1 MRRPSRPLAMVPI
14 RSLEASPRP
23 TPVGVARL
31 GRIAL
36 AAVVATSVAGCVV
49 RVDSDG
55 YREREEKRFATKGRP
70 TVQLTTFD
78 GPIVVRGWDRDEV
91 SVEIEKRGRDK
102 AAVADIQV
110 IANQKGDTVSV
121 EARKKDTG
129 DRGSYSIGWHGV
141 SRSARLVVS
150 VPTGSNLIVRTGDG
164 SIRVDHVDG
173 RVELRSGDGSV
184 TGRDLSGDVVAHTED
199 GAIRLEDVDGRCDVA
214 SDDGSI
220 AVQGRLDGLRVRTED
235 GSVVVRAGAGSKI
248 SRDWN
253 LSTGDGS
260 MVLYVTDALGASL
273 DAEAQDGSVKLDS
286 GLTFERDGERSRNA
300 LRGRLG
306 VGGPRLTMRSG
317 DGSIRLRRLAGGPIP
332 PHPPSPPSADAPV
345 ER

>member
-1 MRRPSRPLAMVPI
+1 M
-14 RSLEASPRP
+14 
-23 TPVGVARL
+23 GGARL
-31 GRIAL
+31 GRIAV
-36 AAVVATSVAGCVV
+36 AVVVATSLAGCVV

-78 GPIVVRGWDRDEV
+78 GAIVVRGWDRDEV

-102 AAVADIQV
+102 AAVKDIEV
-110 IANQKGDTVSV
+110 VANQKGDTVSV
-121 EARKKDTG
+121 EARRKNSG
-129 DRGSYSIGWHGV
+129 DQRSYNIGWHGI

-173 RVELRSGDGSV
+173 RVELRSADGSV
-184 TGRDLSGDVVAHTED
+184 TGRDLSGDLVAHTED

-220 AVQGRLDGLRVRTED
+220 AVQGRLDGLKVRTED

-260 MVLYVTDALGASL
+260 LVLYVTDALGASL
-273 DAEAQDGSVKLDS
+273 DAEALDGSVKLDA
-286 GLTFERDGERSRNA
+286 GLTFARDGDRSRNS

-306 VGGPRLTMRSG
+306 DGGPRLMMRSG
-317 DGSIRLRRLAGGPIP
+317 DGSIRLRRLPGSSVP